1 MVVEWD
7 EGTVED
13 LLAAADR
20 ADEAV
25 KLEVVRGLGVAVERG
40 RRAVVVVVVAVAVAV
55 GGVGLRVC

>member
-7 EGTVED
+7 ESTVED

-40 RRAVVVVVVAVAVAV
+40 RRAVVVVVVAVAV